1 MEWVLGQSPCRPGTG
16 AEQGPRVRGGRW
28 EGPEDTPPTSAAP
41 GGLGDTTSGRG
52 QQGAEV
58 QTPQAEVRWDGA
70 PSWRWRPAP
79 QALPVGSVGGQR
91 RAGPIGSG
99 GAEPNVRARVPRP
112 QELAAHAAG
121 IRGGACPPR
130 CSGDRGVASGRYP
143 TETQGVCGLRCGR
156 AWLYQPGRSQRRLL
170 PGQSHRP
177 RLPLGQPRGEG
188 TAPGGAWGLRRRP
201 VQWGRSERV
210 LGPAALPQGRRA
222 GGLKPGRR
230 AGSGQT
236 SAQQPLDTPPAVT
249 ARPPAS
255 SPHCLGVSPTPLRKL
270 LSGAPGRTPA
280 SLALEASARPCRSR
294 GPHVI
299 RPSHRTASPA
309 QAGVRLVRHCVPRAR
324 HRAWHIAGSRPA
336 FVD

>member
-1 MEWVLGQSPCRPGTG
+1 MPPPAPARPGLWHEAPREARRFCLVTQGLTVEWVLGQSPCRPGTG

-41 GGLGDTTSGRG
+41 EGLGDTTSGRG

-99 GAEPNVRARVPRP
+99 GAEPNVRARAPRP

-121 IRGGACPPR
+121 IRGGARPPR
-130 CSGDRGVASGRYP
+130 RSGDRGVASGRYP
-143 TETQGVCGLRCGR
+143 TETQGVCGLGCGR

-188 TAPGGAWGLRRRP
+188 TAPGGAWGPAPPICGMTQKTTCP
-201 VQWGRSERV
+201 V
-210 LGPAALPQGRRA
+210 GP
-222 GGLKPGRR
+222 
-230 AGSGQT
+230 
-236 SAQQPLDTPPAVT
+236 
-249 ARPPAS
+249 
-255 SPHCLGVSPTPLRKL
+255 
-270 LSGAPGRTPA
+270 
-280 SLALEASARPCRSR
+280 E
-294 GPHVI
+294 
-299 RPSHRTASPA
+299 
-309 QAGVRLVRHCVPRAR
+309 
-324 HRAWHIAGSRPA
+324 
-336 FVD
+336 